1 MDNTTYTTLNR
12 QSGLL
17 AEMQAVANNIANA
30 STTGYRKE
38 RVIFA
43 EHIHAFEAEEPSLS
57 MADATGRATNL
68 AQGPLAQTNGTYDF
82 AIEGEGFFM
91 IQTPEGQRLTRAGMF
106 TPNEENVLVTA
117 DGDPL
122 LDLGGAPI
130 AVPAGAQKI
139 DLANDGTLSA
149 DGVPF
154 AQVGAFM
161 PVDTNDLVRAG
172 GTSFVVIEGGGVEPL
187 ENPVI
192 MQGFL
197 ENSNVNPVT
206 EITRMIQVQR
216 AYEMGQNFLNAEDER
231 MRAAIQTLAVK
242 A

>member
-1 MDNTTYTTLNR
+1 MDNTLYTSLNR

-17 AEMQAVANNIANA
+17 AEMQAVANNIANI

-43 EHIHAFEAEEPSLS
+43 EHVHAFGQNEPSLS

-68 AQGPLAQTNGTYDF
+68 AQGPLAQTGGTYDF

-91 IQTPEGQRLTRAGMF
+91 IQTPQGNMLTRAGMF
-106 TPNEENVLVTA
+106 TPSEENVLVTA
-117 DGDPL
+117 DGNPL

-130 AVPAGAQKI
+130 AVPQGAQKI
-139 DLANDGTLSA
+139 DLATDGTLSA
-149 DGVPF
+149 DGAPF
-154 AQVGAFM
+154 AQVGVFM
-161 PVDTNDLVRAG
+161 PDDTNDLTRAG
-172 GTSFVVIEGGGVEPL
+172 GTSFVVVDGAVEPL
-187 ENPVI
+187 EAPVV

-197 ENSNVNPVT
+197 ENSNVNPIT
-206 EITRMIQVQR
+206 EIARMIQVQR

-231 MRAAIQTLAVK
+231 QRAAIQTLAVK
-242 A
+242 S

>member
-1 MDNTTYTTLNR
+1 MDNTLYTSLNR

-17 AEMQAVANNIANA
+17 AEMQAVANNIANI

-43 EHIHAFEAEEPSLS
+43 EHVHAFGQNEPSLS

-91 IQTPEGQRLTRAGMF
+91 IQTPQGNMLTRAGMF

-117 DGDPL
+117 DGNPL

-130 AVPAGAQKI
+130 PVPQGAQKI
-139 DLANDGTLSA
+139 DLASDGTLSA

-154 AQVGAFM
+154 AQVGVFM
-161 PVDTNDLVRAG
+161 PDDTNDLTRAG
-172 GTSFVVIEGGGVEPL
+172 GTSFVVVDGAVEPM
-187 ENPVI
+187 EAPVV

-197 ENSNVNPVT
+197 ENSNVNPIT
-206 EITRMIQVQR
+206 EIARMIQVQR

-231 MRAAIQTLAVK
+231 QRAAIQTLAVK
-242 A
+242 S